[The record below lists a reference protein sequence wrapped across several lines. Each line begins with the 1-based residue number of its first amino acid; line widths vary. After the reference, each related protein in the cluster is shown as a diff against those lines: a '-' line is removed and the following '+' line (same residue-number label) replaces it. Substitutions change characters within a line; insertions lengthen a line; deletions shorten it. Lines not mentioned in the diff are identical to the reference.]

1 MTFDLTSHIEAVVAR
16 MKDRP
21 SEFSYDSYRWDF
33 LHKSQSQEL
42 LTTEERQKLNE
53 ALVYARRAELGG
65 RILQALLDDPEVPTR
80 PIPSSVWGVTTQQN
94 LVGQQQMTNQMTNQ
108 MAEQMR
114 GQMASQAIYQGVP
127 SDNMK
132 NFLK

>member
-16 MKDRP
+16 MKDKP
-21 SEFSYDSYRWDF
+21 SEFSYDNFRWDF
-33 LHKSQSQEL
+33 LHKPQNQEL
-42 LTTEERQKLNE
+42 LTTEERQKLAE

-65 RILQALLDDPEVPTR
+65 RILQALLDDPEVSTG
-80 PIPSSVWGVTTQQN
+80 PIPSSIWGATTQQN
-94 LVGQQQMTNQMTNQ
+94 LVGQQQMTNQ

-114 GQMASQAIYQGVP
+114 GQMASQAIYQTVP
-127 SDNMK
+127 SDYMK

>member
-16 MKDRP
+16 MKDKP
-21 SEFSYDSYRWDF
+21 SEFSYDNFRWDF

-65 RILQALLDDPEVPTR
+65 RILQALLDYPEVPTG
-80 PIPSSVWGVTTQQN
+80 PIPSSI
-94 LVGQQQMTNQMTNQ
+94 LVGQQKMTNQMTNQ
-108 MAEQMR
+108 MANQMANQMR
-114 GQMASQAIYQGVP
+114 GQMESQAIYQTVP
-127 SDNMK
+127 SDYMK